1 MRLETTVTRKG
12 QVTIPAELRRK
23 YGIHEGMKVEV
34 VDAASGLL
42 LKPVPRMKDLAGIDS
57 GKYSHAQMADRLDR
71 LRSKWR

>member
-1 MRLETTVTRKG
+1 MTRKG

-23 YGIHEGMKVEV
+23 YGIREGMKVEV

-42 LKPVPRMKDLAGIDS
+42 LRPVPRMKDLAGIDS